1 MELKIKVIEKKK
13 ETHFNGYQRVEKII
27 LKKQTPKKLKK
38 KRSLYEATALMID
51 DKVKSGT
58 FE

>member
-1 MELKIKVIEKKK
+1 MKKRNTLQWIPK
-13 ETHFNGYQRVEKII
+13 SRENNSE
-27 LKKQTPKKLKK
+27 KKQTPKKLKK
-38 KRSLYEATALMID
+38 KKKSLYEATALMID